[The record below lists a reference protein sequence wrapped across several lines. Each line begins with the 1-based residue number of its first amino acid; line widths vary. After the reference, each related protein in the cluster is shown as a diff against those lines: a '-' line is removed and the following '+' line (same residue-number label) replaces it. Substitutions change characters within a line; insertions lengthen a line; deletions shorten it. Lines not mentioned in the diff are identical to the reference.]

1 MRFNKAP
8 SDYVSRTVSANGIEG
23 INCGHRGI
31 AWAIAAVLLCGLSI
45 ASAAD
50 NDEASKE
57 AEAILRASGVQGGLV
72 VHIECGQGK
81 LTAALCANDR
91 YIVQGMGRDAQNV
104 EAARNHIQS
113 LGLYGNVSVR
123 HWDSQYLPY
132 GDNLVNLIVASGE
145 GRVAKEEITRVLAP
159 NGVAVT
165 LDVDLSIRDS
175 FRKPVPVDID
185 QWTHY
190 LHDAGNN
197 AVADDD
203 RVGPPRHLQW
213 KSGPMWS
220 RSHEFASSVQALISA
235 NGRLI
240 GVIDEGIIGQPR
252 GVPALWTLIAR
263 DAFNGILLWR
273 LPCDHINPHA
283 LAAIGDKVYVTLRS
297 RGPLCIL
304 DAATGETLHTCDET
318 GKVSEIAYCENRLVL
333 GTQLSASQGISGPHV
348 IAADP
353 NDGHILWKKSVQAIA
368 KNTLVAGSGRVCYAS
383 NTELVCLSL
392 ESGEELWRSDAKSRG
407 KGYAVLYN
415 GAVFLTG
422 GSTRA
427 FSLETGGLLWTGPDG
442 SPHAR
447 NPPGL
452 FGAGGLIWTAW
463 GHVDPRSF
471 LWQHREEE
479 RNGYDPMT
487 GEVWKTVT
495 AQRLVTA
502 GHHIRCYPPKATKRY
517 LLLNKRGVE
526 FFDLE
531 GTNHMRANWTRGACG
546 FGMLPANGFLYT
558 PPAQCFCYQGVLL
571 TGLNALSATREAAP
585 REQKPRL
592 EKGPVFGAVS
602 DQPSAVSKDD
612 WPTYRH
618 DALRSGSIDTSLPV
632 ELDRVWET
640 SLCAPA
646 FGPSDSSTAD
656 DEEDVV
662 LLTGATA
669 TIHGQGAKKSGDAII
684 AWRGKDTFITWE
696 TRIDKT
702 GRQPVW
708 ISQSN
713 AGQGG
718 SAFELSVGQEKLTG
732 KIRHTNGWEQYVWI
746 RVGEIEIPDPGSC
759 TVSVK
764 PVEQVEGRLGNVA
777 AVAIGGEK
785 PPRGPV
791 EAPRLRERPKGGLT
805 PPVAADGKVFVAE
818 PDAHMVH
825 AVNAKDGKRLWSYIA
840 DGRVDSPPTIRRGLC
855 IFGCTDGY
863 VYCLSASDGQLAWRF
878 RAAPEERQICAMGQV
893 ESAWP
898 VHGSVLVREDKVYCT
913 AGRSSHLDGG
923 IYMFALDPRSGE
935 ILYETLLQSEEPDV
949 SKYGGRPFDMEG
961 SRSDILV
968 AGKEDIY
975 LFLNR
980 FNSSLT
986 PQPMPR
992 ITKLGDRLG
1001 EPHLMTNDGF
1011 LDKTWFNRTYWSHS
1025 ERWPGYYFT
1034 YRGPKSGQILVF
1046 DDTTTYAL
1054 KVYTERHGH
1063 SPEFKPG
1070 TGYHLIA
1077 DRNTTKPVLDVMDIG
1092 AEKGRGF
1099 SRTELPIWAEKVPIR
1114 AQGMLLARE
1123 HLYLAGPPDL
1133 APEDGAYEAMIG
1145 KLGSIFRVV
1154 ATSDGSALAE
1164 FEMEEVPVFDGLI
1177 AAGDRLFMCTT
1188 EGTLICF
1195 GGKR

>member
-1 MRFNKAP
+1 MKDMFGGYSKTP
-8 SDYVSRTVSANGIEG
+8 
-23 INCGHRGI
+23 
-31 AWAIAAVLLCGLSI
+31 WAALISVMCGLSSS
-45 ASAAD
+45 SATEAD
-50 NDEASKE
+50 QLLEEAT
-57 AEAILRASGVQGGLV
+57 AILQTAGVKGGLV
-72 VHIECGQGK
+72 VHLNCGDGT
-81 LTAALCANDR
+81 LTAALCAGDR
-91 YIVQGMGRDAQNV
+91 YIVQGLESDREMV
-104 EAARNHIQS
+104 EAARKHIQS
-113 LGLYGNVSVR
+113 LGRYGQVSVR
-123 HWDSQYLPY
+123 HWGSKRLPY
-132 GDNLVNLIVASGE
+132 GDNLANLVVVSGE
-145 GRVAKEEITRVLAP
+145 CHVTDEEIARVLAP
-159 NGVAVT
+159 NGVA
-165 LDVDLSIRDS
+165 LFLN
-175 FRKPVPVDID
+175 RKSEIGNRKFVKSWPDDID

-190 LHDAGNN
+190 LHDSGNN
-197 AVADDD
+197 AVAEDD

-273 LPCDHINPHA
+273 LPCDQINPHA
-283 LAAIGDKVYVTLRS
+283 LAAIGDKVYVTLRN
-297 RGPLCIL
+297 RGPLSIL
-304 DAATGETLHTCDET
+304 DAATGETLHACDQT
-318 GKVSEIAYCENRLVL
+318 GRVSEIAYCENRLIL
-333 GTQLSASQGISGPHV
+333 GTQLSASHGIAGPHV
-348 IAADP
+348 VAADP
-353 NDGHILWKKSVQAIA
+353 EDGHFLWKKSVQAIA
-368 KNTLVAGSGRVCYAS
+368 KNTLVVGSGRVCCLAGS
-383 NTELVCLSL
+383 ELVCLSL
-392 ESGEELWRSDAKSRG
+392 ESGKELWRSDTKSRG
-407 KGYAVLYN
+407 KGYAVLYK

-427 FSLETGGLLWTGPDG
+427 YSLETGNLLWSGPDG

-463 GHVDPRSF
+463 DHVDPRSF

-487 GEVWKTVT
+487 GEVQKTVT
-495 AQRLVTA
+495 AERLVTA

-546 FGMLPANGFLYT
+546 FGMLPANGFLYA

-571 TGLNALSATREAAP
+571 TGLNALAASRETGNSKLETPDPAP
-585 REQKPRL
+585 RLHR
-592 EKGPVFGAVS
+592 GPAYGQIANR
-602 DQPSAVSKDD
+602 QSAIENPTD

-632 ELDRVWET
+632 ELERVWET
-640 SLCAPA
+640 SLCEPG
-646 FGPSDSSTAD
+646 FGPADSPTAD
-656 DEEDVV
+656 DQEDVV
-662 LLTGATA
+662 LLPGATA

-684 AWRGKDTFITWE
+684 AWRGKDTFITWRA
-696 TRIDKT
+696 RIDKT
-702 GRQPVW
+702 GEQPVW
-708 ISQSN
+708 IFQSN

-718 SAFELSVGQEKLTG
+718 SVFELSVGQEKLIG
-732 KIRHTNGWEQYVWI
+732 KIRHTNSWEQYVWI
-746 RVGEIEIPDPGSC
+746 RVGEIEVPETGSY

-764 PVEQVEGRLGNVA
+764 PVEQVEGRLGNVS

-791 EAPRLRERPKGGLT
+791 ERPKLRDYPKGGLT

-825 AVNAKDGKRLWSYIA
+825 AVNTKDGKRLWSYIA
-840 DGRVDSPPTIRRGLC
+840 DGRVDSPPTIYQGLC
-855 IFGCTDGY
+855 IFGGTDGY
-863 VYCLSASDGQLAWRF
+863 VYCLSAADGQLAWRF

-923 IYMFALDPRSGE
+923 IHLFALDPRSGE
-935 ILYETLLQSEEPDV
+935 ILYETLLESEEPDV

-1099 SRTELPIWAEKVPIR
+1099 SRTELPIWSEKVPIR
-1114 AQGMLLARE
+1114 AHGMLVARE

-1133 APEDGAYEAMIG
+1133 SPEEGAYEAMIG
-1145 KLGSIFRVV
+1145 KRGATFRVV
-1154 ATSDGSALAE
+1154 STSDGSALAE
-1164 FEMEEVPVFDGLI
+1164 FEMKEVPVFDGLI
-1177 AAGDRLFMCTT
+1177 AAGDRLYMCTMD
-1188 EGTLICF
+1188 GTLICL
-1195 GGKR
+1195 GGKK